1 MAFLIAGWR
10 EDYDPRRLTVVKI
23 FRPPHHT
30 IAPLHLPGEA
40 FIQGSLTM
48 PKSIRFAACVICLL
62 FAQTAFAQSEK
73 TAAPSAPAALLA
85 NVANADIDPAPYLVS
100 EKYDGVR
107 AIWDGKALRSRSGNA
122 FNAPAWFIAKLPSQR
137 LDGELWLGRGQ
148 FEKLSGYVRKTTPV
162 DEEWRQ
168 FKYMVFELPDAPG
181 TFEQRYQQ
189 IKQIVAKANWPQLV
203 AVEQFHL
210 ADNAALKRKL
220 NEVVSAG
227 GEGLMLHLADAL
239 YITGR
244 NDALL
249 KLKPLNDTEATVIGY
264 VPGKGKYTGMMGAL
278 QVEMAD
284 GKRFQ
289 IGTGFTD
296 AVRANPP
303 AIGTLITFTYR
314 GLTKNGLPRFASYL
328 RVREKF

>member
-1 MAFLIAGWR
+1 MKPI
-10 EDYDPRRLTVVKI
+10 
-23 FRPPHHT
+23 
-30 IAPLHLPGEA
+30 
-40 FIQGSLTM
+40 
-48 PKSIRFAACVICLL
+48 IRFTAMRIAACAICLL
-62 FAQTAFAQSEK
+62 FAQVAQAQSE
-73 TAAPSAPAALLA
+73 PRALLA
-85 NVANADIDPAPYLVS
+85 NVANAAIDPTPYLVS

-107 AIWDGKALRSRSGNA
+107 AIWDGKTLRSRSGNS
-122 FNAPAWFIAKLPSQR
+122 FNAPAWFIAKLPPR
-137 LDGELWLGRGQ
+137 PLDGELWLGRGQ
-148 FEKLSGYVRKTTPV
+148 FEKLSGYVRKTTPQ

-168 FKYMVFELPDAPG
+168 IKYMVFELPDAPG

-189 IKQIVAKANWPQLV
+189 IKQIVATANWSQLI
-203 AVEQFHL
+203 AVEQFRL

-220 NEVVSAG
+220 NEVIRAG
-227 GEGLMLHLADAL
+227 GEGLMLHLADAT

-249 KLKPLNDTEATVIGY
+249 KLKPLEDAEATVIAHL
-264 VPGKGKYTGMMGAL
+264 PGKGKYTGMMGAL
-278 QVEMAD
+278 QVETAD

-303 AIGTLITFTYR
+303 AVGTMITFTYR

>member
-1 MAFLIAGWR
+1 MPTLIR
-10 EDYDPRRLTVVKI
+10 FV
-23 FRPPHHT
+23 
-30 IAPLHLPGEA
+30 
-40 FIQGSLTM
+40 
-48 PKSIRFAACVICLL
+48 SIRLVVYTSCLL
-62 FAQTAFAQSEK
+62 FTQLAYAQAEK
-73 TAAPSAPAALLA
+73 PVAPPALLA
-85 NVANADIDPAPYLVS
+85 NVANLEIDPTPYLIS

-107 AIWDGKALRSRSGNA
+107 AIWDGKILRARSGNA
-122 FNAPAWFIAKLPSQR
+122 FNAPTWFLAKLPPQK

-148 FEKLSGYVRKTTPV
+148 FEQLSGFVRKTSPI
-162 DEEWRQ
+162 DDEWRQ
-168 FKYMVFELPDAPG
+168 IKYMIFELPDAHG

-189 IKQIVAKANWPQLV
+189 IKQVVATANWPQLI
-203 AVEQFHL
+203 AVEQFRL
-210 ADNAALKRKL
+210 PDNAALKRKL
-220 NEVVSAG
+220 NEIVRAG

-239 YITGR
+239 YVTGR
-244 NDALL
+244 SDALL
-249 KLKPLNDTEATVIGY
+249 KLKPLNDAEATVIGY

-278 QVEMAD
+278 QVELPD

-296 AVRANPP
+296 AVRAKPP